1 MEEIDISKLHLNLTN
16 KTMDFGQKTTEIF
29 DYYMDKFE
37 EMKGLE
43 GARASKSIFFTPFE
57 YQIVKDFCKL
67 NNTTT
72 SELLRFLF
80 WLDGA
85 IPDQL
90 VLAIA
95 AQKKG
100 NIEFAKMKKEDF
112 KFTHLDK
119 YKDWTTEEFENIM
132 DEKGQTRP
140 LRDRF
145 LTVEAVDMHRKK
157 KKFATFAMYAK
168 IALLDFGVFP
178 ELAVPVIKSHFR
190 IIDPD
195 LESKM
200 TPQQLKI
207 KRKRQEVNA
216 AKKTKTVKDPKKK
229 VKEVKMNV
237 GTLELEQG
245 FLDKFK
251 KALEDHGIALNTLI
265 RYELIKQG
273 VLTKEHT
280 TVKPKQA
287 ELCESFSYQRPVAEH
302 EYSGYKFIKESQ
314 YGMPRNV
321 NNLSYSSD
329 ARDLFFEK
337 FGRGNFPKWVR
348 RNVFDKYGMYPIASE
363 KSIVDLFV
371 TGEE

>member
-1 MEEIDISKLHLNLTN
+1 LEEIDISKLHLNLEN
-16 KTMDFGQKTTEIF
+16 KTMDFAQKTTDIF

-100 NIEFAKMKKEDF
+100 NVEFAKMKKSDF
-112 KFTHLDK
+112 KFTHLDR
-119 YKDWTTEEFENIM
+119 YKDWSKEDYEKVM
-132 DEKGQTRP
+132 DEKGKTRP

-216 AKKTKTVKDPKKK
+216 AKKTKTPRDPKKR
-229 VKEVKMNV
+229 VKEIKMNI
-237 GTLELEQG
+237 GTVDLEQG
-245 FLDKFK
+245 FLDAFK
-251 KALEDHGIALNTLI
+251 KALNNHGIALNTLI

-280 TVKPKQA
+280 KVKPKDA
-287 ELCESFSYQRPVAEH
+287 ELCETFSYDRPVAEH

-329 ARDLFFEK
+329 AKALFFK
-337 FGRGNFPKWVR
+337 NPGRGKFPSWVR
-348 RNVFDKYGMYPIASE
+348 KNIFDKYGMYPIASG
-363 KSIVDLFV
+363 KSIVDLFI
-371 TGEE
+371 TGEK

>member
-1 MEEIDISKLHLNLTN
+1 LKTDISELHLNLTN
-16 KTMDFGQKTTEIF
+16 KTMDFTQKTTEIF
-29 DYYMDKFE
+29 DYFMDKFE

-57 YQIVKDFCKL
+57 YDLVKDFCEL

-100 NIEFAKMKKEDF
+100 NVEFAKMKKSDF
-112 KFTHLDK
+112 KFTHLDR
-119 YKDWTTEEFENIM
+119 YKDWTTEDFEKVM
-132 DEKGQTRP
+132 DEKGKTRP

-145 LTVEAVDMHRKK
+145 LTVEAIDMHRKK
-157 KKFATFAMYAK
+157 GRFATFSMYAK

-178 ELAVPVIKSHFR
+178 GLAIPVIKSHFR

-207 KRKRQEVNA
+207 KKKRQEVNA
-216 AKKTKTVKDPKKK
+216 AKKTKSPRDPKKK

-245 FLDKFK
+245 FLDIFK
-251 KALEDHGIALNTLI
+251 EALNNHGLALNTLI
-265 RYELIKQG
+265 RFELIKQG

-280 TVKPKQA
+280 KVKPKDA
-287 ELCESFSYQRPVAEH
+287 ELCETFSYNRPPAEN

-314 YGMPRNV
+314 YGTPRNV

-329 ARDLFFEK
+329 ARNLFFEK

-348 RNVFDKYGMYPIASE
+348 RNVFEKYGMYPIASE
-363 KSIVDLFV
+363 KSIVDLFIS
-371 TGEE
+371 GEK